1 MRKLENE
8 SKIDKNVVSISLGSS
23 KRDHTAYAELLGKKY
38 KIERIGTD
46 GDLKKAIELL
56 KQMDGKVDAF
66 GLGGIDLYLGAGEK
80 KYIIRDALKLKNAIL
95 NTPVVDGSGIKNT
108 LERDVVEVLNN
119 SGIPLKG
126 KNVLM
131 TSAVDRFGLAEA
143 LHNAGCRMLFG
154 DFIFGL
160 GLPIPIKTIK
170 SLKILAK
177 LLLPILT
184 KLPFKILYPIGSEQ
198 EKTPKKKY
206 EKYYLE
212 ADIIAGDFHFIKKY
226 MPDNLSGKMII
237 TNTIT
242 VEDINELN
250 KRNLDI
256 LVTITPEFSGRY
268 FGTNVIDAI
277 IVSLIDK
284 PIEEITHDDYRDM
297 LSKLKFSPKINYLHE
312 KRDGRKNKSN

>member
-1 MRKLENE
+1 MKILKNE

-23 KRDHTAYAELLGKKY
+23 KRDHTAYAELLGKKF

-46 GDLKKAIELL
+46 GDIKKAIELL

-80 KYIIRDALKLKNAIL
+80 RYVIRDALKLKNAVL
-95 NTPVVDGSGIKNT
+95 DTPVVDGSGIKNT
-108 LERDVVEVLNN
+108 LERDVAEVLNQA
-119 SGIPLKG
+119 GIPLKG

-131 TSAVDRFGLAEA
+131 TSAVDRFGLAET
-143 LHNAGCRMLFG
+143 LHNAGCKMLFG

-160 GLPIPIKTIK
+160 GLPIPIRTIK

-198 EKTPKKKY
+198 EKAPKKKY

-226 MPDNLSGKMII
+226 MPDNLAGKMII

-242 VEDINELN
+242 AEDINELK

-256 LVTITPEFSGRY
+256 LVTVTPEFSGRY

-277 IVSLIDK
+277 VVSLIEK
-284 PIEEITHDDYRDM
+284 PVEEITFDDYRIL

-312 KRDGRKNKSN
+312 SI

>member
-1 MRKLENE
+1 MKILKNE
-8 SKIDKNVVSISLGSS
+8 SKIDKNVVSVSLGSS
-23 KRDHTAYAELLGKKY
+23 KRDHTAYAELLGKKF

-46 GDLKKAIELL
+46 GDIKKAIELL

-80 KYIIRDALKLKNAIL
+80 RYVIRDALKLKNAVL
-95 NTPVVDGSGIKNT
+95 DTPVVDGSGIKNT
-108 LERDVVEVLNN
+108 LERDVAEVLNQA
-119 SGIPLKG
+119 GIPLKG

-131 TSAVDRFGLAEA
+131 TSAVDRFGLAET
-143 LHNAGCRMLFG
+143 LHNAGCKMLFG

-160 GLPIPIKTIK
+160 GLPIPIRTIK

-198 EKTPKKKY
+198 EKAPKKKY

-226 MPDNLSGKMII
+226 MPDNLAGKMII

-242 VEDINELN
+242 AEDINELK

-256 LVTITPEFSGRY
+256 LVTVTPEFSGRY

-277 IVSLIDK
+277 VVSLIEK
-284 PIEEITHDDYRDM
+284 PVEEITFDDYRIL

-312 KRDGRKNKSN
+312 SI